1 MTDELSSQAGNSITE
16 AVMDAAVGL
25 GLVHATRNA
34 SGVARAC
41 SNAGTAF
48 GLGPD
53 VAQAFVASDRRVIGY
68 YHDPACIQPCA
79 RHLPGQ
85 LARHR
90 AAVAC

>member
-1 MTDELSSQAGNSITE
+1 MGLMTDELSSQAGNSITE

-53 VAQAFVASDRRVIGY
+53 VAQAFVASDRHVL
-68 YHDPACIQPCA
+68 DT
-79 RHLPGQ
+79 
-85 LARHR
+85 R
-90 AAVAC
+90 AGFPM